1 MNMKEPKVTS
11 ELFPSNLLD
20 NNMIKMAEEVL
31 AWWLVT
37 QYAWNAKL
45 ETQM

>member
-1 MNMKEPKVTS
+1 MKEPKVTS

-31 AWWLVT
+31 A
-37 QYAWNAKL
+37 
-45 ETQM
+45 